1 MELYNQ
7 FACEVYLRSVINL
20 TKYYQR
26 SPDRITAKE
35 IQAYQYHLVQSGKM
49 SAKTI
54 NVYMAG
60 IRFSCLVTLNRN
72 WNSRFFPTIK
82 EKRKVP
88 VILSPDEVTRLIA
101 SAKNIKHRTI
111 LMVLY
116 ASGLRISEA
125 IHLKSED
132 IHSHRMLIHVRF
144 AKNSKERFA
153 VLPQSLLDQLRLYW
167 KQSNED
173 KTHWLFPGTD
183 PKKPFT
189 SDAMRR
195 VFEKIKS
202 KTEVHKEAT
211 LHTLRHCF
219 ATHFLEIRSGFE
231 NSSSFV
237 RACKNRK
244 HSRLHPYQPCPV
256 K

>member
-1 MELYNQ
+1 MGVLRENMIRDLTTRGLSEHTI
-7 FACEVYLRSVINL
+7 EVYSRSVINL
-20 TKYYQR
+20 TKYYRR

-60 IRFSCLVTLNRN
+60 IRFFYLVTLSKN

-82 EKRKVP
+82 EERKVP
-88 VILSPDEVTRLIA
+88 IILSEDEVSKLIA

-111 LMVLY
+111 LMTLY
-116 ASGLRISEA
+116 ASGLRINEA
-125 IHLKSED
+125 LHLKAAD

-153 VLPQSLLDQLRLYW
+153 ILPQSLLDQLRLYW

-183 PKKPFT
+183 SKKLLT
-189 SDAMRR
+189 SDTMRR
-195 VFEKIKS
+195 VFAELRS
-202 KTEVHKEAT
+202 KAEVHKEAT

-219 ATHFLEIRSGFE
+219 ATHLLEKGVDLRT
-231 NSSSFV
+231 V
-237 RACKNRK
+237 
-244 HSRLHPYQPCPV
+244 
-256 K
+256 